1 MQLTPHQLR
10 EVAVK
15 TTCDPKTVRSF
26 LAGRP
31 VRSTTRA
38 RLEAALTELGLEA
51 LREPMA
57 SSDAPLPGDVR

>member
-15 TTCDPKTVRSF
+15 TTCDPKTVQSF

-38 RLEAALTELGLEA
+38 RLEAALSELGLGA
-51 LREPMA
+51 LGTPVA
-57 SSDAPLPGDVR
+57 SSTGPRPGDAR

>member
-38 RLEAALTELGLEA
+38 RLELA
-51 LREPMA
+51 LRDIGFVAES
-57 SSDAPLPGDVR
+57 SSDVVLPATEKSL